1 MRALQMRGVAASTL
15 AGIALAITSLSG
27 AGARA
32 DDARALLDKVKQLN
46 QTTRKWS
53 DRVQRMTLII
63 VDRRGGE
70 TRRELEMMTKRYDDD
85 ASRSIVFL
93 HAPAQ
98 VQGIGFLQWIAPQ
111 EPDRQWLYLPALKRT
126 RQISHGARTES
137 FVGTDFSYEDLSVM
151 ADVLDWG
158 EDKAPATVTGKET
171 IDGHDSDII
180 ELKPTA
186 AADVSY
192 GTIRVW
198 LGRDDQ
204 VVRKMVF
211 LDPDGQLAKTLLLS
225 DVRDAA
231 GIPAAHKLEMRNE
244 RSGSHTTVDLTELK
258 YNAGLDDEVFTQR
271 RLEKGAS

>member
-1 MRALQMRGVAASTL
+1 MRRVAASTR
-15 AGIALAITSLSG
+15 AGIALAIAFLSG

-46 QTTRKWS
+46 QTTRKWT

-225 DVRDAA
+225 DVREAA